1 MENRRNDD
9 DLSSDTRVIK
19 EDFRDSLRRKFM
31 LIKFEHIENN
41 IKYISQINSIYGEE
55 HLKDLMKDDRVTKI
69 TIWKNK

>member
-1 MENRRNDD
+1 
-9 DLSSDTRVIK
+9 
-19 EDFRDSLRRKFM
+19 M